1 MITFPENYVRV
12 AVDRVGGVTKASNLF
27 GVANQ
32 TVSAWIKQ
40 RRISNIDYAA
50 KLAELSG
57 LKVQQL
63 RETR

>member
-1 MITFPENYVRV
+1 MITFPENHVRI
-12 AVDRVGGVTKASNLF
+12 AVDRVGGATKVSTMF
-27 GVANQ
+27 GIATG
-32 TVSAWIKQ
+32 TVHSWIRA
-40 RRISNIDYAA
+40 RRIANIDYAA